1 MHFSVTDPAMRRQA
15 PKCTGTITAS
25 LASPPVVKKIPM
37 LPCDLDRSIESSW
50 DGDGEGEGPRGLQ
63 PGEHMK
69 RDECYDDEPDT
80 TRLVVGERAAHPFL
94 FVFS

>member
-1 MHFSVTDPAMRRQA
+1 MS
-15 PKCTGTITAS
+15 
-25 LASPPVVKKIPM
+25 M

-50 DGDGEGEGPRGLQ
+50 DGDGEGEDPRGLQ